1 MNTETTLSPAEFA
14 TQLAHYDGTD
24 YLRRYD
30 LPLTKPMAYTNGVQF
45 FIDNCGGGAY
55 WFLDI
60 VATSIN
66 DLNEEFVVVN
76 LIVED
81 GKALITA
88 DDGND
93 NLLWKRKIDYTDA
106 FDGEW
111 KFYLIKSDSPITTGG
126 AYSTFLL
133 PREY

>member
-1 MNTETTLSPAEFA
+1 MVISQAEFT
-14 TQLAHYDGTD
+14 TQLAHYSGTD

-66 DLNEEFVVVN
+66 DLEEPFIVIK
-76 LIVED
+76 LIVDD

-88 DDGND
+88 DDGNG
-93 NLLWKRKIDYTDA
+93 NILWKRKIDYTDA
-106 FDGEW
+106 FPDEW
-111 KFYLIKSDSPITTGG
+111 KFYLIKSDSPITTEG
-126 AYSTFLL
+126 AYSTLLL